1 MNKATDV
8 STLKCSETY
17 FTLTDD
23 AMNRL
28 GTDKKDLLL
37 AIHRFLSQKVT
48 CWIILEVEKLYVII
62 FFFNKK

>member
-1 MNKATDV
+1 M
-8 STLKCSETY
+8 KCSETY
-17 FTLTDD
+17 FTLIDD

-28 GTDKKDLLL
+28 RSDKKDLLL

-48 CWIILEVEKLYVII
+48 CWMILEGEKLYVII